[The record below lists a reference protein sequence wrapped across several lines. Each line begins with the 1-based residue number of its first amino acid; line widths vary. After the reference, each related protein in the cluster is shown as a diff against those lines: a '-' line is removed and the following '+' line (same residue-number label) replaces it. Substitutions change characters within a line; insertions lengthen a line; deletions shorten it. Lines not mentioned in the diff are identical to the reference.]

1 VQVRILLRIG
11 AYRPG
16 RHAARITC
24 PVLVSVCDTDSL
36 APAERTAE
44 LVSKALKAEVKRYPI
59 GHFDI
64 YVGEA
69 WEAAVADQT
78 EFLTRHLLSDVPV
91 RHAAPTAV

>member
-1 VQVRILLRIG
+1 M
-11 AYRPG
+11 
-16 RHAARITC
+16 
-24 PVLVSVCDTDSL
+24 LVSVCDTDSL
-36 APAERTAE
+36 APAERTTE

-69 WEAAVADQT
+69 WEAAVADQP